1 MKLAKPETLGF
12 SPARL
17 ERIHTVTQRYIDEGK
32 FAGIVTLIARR
43 GKLVHFASVGKQEIE
58 GDKPMKNDSLFR
70 IYSMTKPITTTA
82 AMMLFE
88 EGALRLSDPVAKY
101 IPEFAETKVL
111 VKQGYAGPVLEPQA
125 TPMTIRQ
132 LMTHTAGLS
141 YGFMADSPIEEMY
154 RQLHPFFQ
162 TDPSSAEIISKW
174 AAIPLIQ
181 QPGKAWRYSVATDV
195 LGRVVEVVSGM
206 SLREFFLERIFKPLG
221 MDDTDYYVPS
231 SKMSRFATCY
241 GPSPTGGIA
250 PILPP
255 MISDAAILHRAS
267 PCGHGLHSTAADY
280 LRFCQMILN
289 GGELDGVRLLGRKS
303 VELMSC
309 NHLAPEMLPIER
321 AFEMH
326 GLGFGLGFSCLLY
339 TSGVHSHRAKGR
351 AEHRRVR
358 PAPVLL
364 LGHRHELLHGDCLLY
379 TSSTR
384 AIWRTKASSA
394 TTCSITSTQ
403 ITPS

>member
-221 MDDTDYYVPS
+221 MDDTDYYVPA
-231 SKMSRFATCY
+231 SKPQFCIAHHRVGMGCTRQRLIICAFA
-241 GPSPTGGIA
+241 
-250 PILPP
+250 
-255 MISDAAILHRAS
+255 R
-267 PCGHGLHSTAADY
+267 
-280 LRFCQMILN
+280 
-289 GGELDGVRLLGRKS
+289 
-303 VELMSC
+303 
-309 NHLAPEMLPIER
+309 
-321 AFEMH
+321 
-326 GLGFGLGFSCLLY
+326 
-339 TSGVHSHRAKGR
+339 
-351 AEHRRVR
+351 
-358 PAPVLL
+358 
-364 LGHRHELLHGDCLLY
+364 
-379 TSSTR
+379 
-384 AIWRTKASSA
+384 
-394 TTCSITSTQ
+394 
-403 ITPS
+403 

>member
-221 MDDTDYYVPS
+221 MDDTDYYVPA

-241 GPSPTGGIA
+241 GPAPTGGIA

-267 PCGHGLHSTAADY
+267 PGGHGLHSTAADY

-326 GLGFGLGFSCLLY
+326 GLGFGLGFS
-339 TSGVHSHRAKGR
+339 
-351 AEHRRVR
+351 
-358 PAPVLL
+358 VLL
-364 LGHRHELLHGDCLLY
+364 DPAQRQSLGSCGSIGWGGAANTNFWIDPKEELIGILMAQFMPSNTFPLVDDF
-379 TSSTR
+379 
-384 AIWRTKASSA
+384 RTLTYQALVD
-394 TTCSITSTQ
+394 
-403 ITPS
+403 

>member
-195 LGRVVEVVSGM
+195 LGRVVEVVSGL

-221 MDDTDYYVPS
+221 MDDTDYYVPAK
-231 SKMSRFATCY
+231 KMSRFATCY
-241 GPSPTGGIA
+241 GTAPTGGIA

-255 MISDAAILHRAS
+255 MIPDAAILRRAS
-267 PCGHGLHSTAADY
+267 PGGHGLHSTAADY

-326 GLGFGLGFSCLLY
+326 GLGFGLGFS
-339 TSGVHSHRAKGR
+339 
-351 AEHRRVR
+351 
-358 PAPVLL
+358 VLL
-364 LGHRHELLHGDCLLY
+364 DPAQRQSLGSCGSIGWGGAANTNFWIDPKEELIGILMAQFMPSNTFPLVDDF
-379 TSSTR
+379 
-384 AIWRTKASSA
+384 RTLTYQALVD
-394 TTCSITSTQ
+394 
-403 ITPS
+403 